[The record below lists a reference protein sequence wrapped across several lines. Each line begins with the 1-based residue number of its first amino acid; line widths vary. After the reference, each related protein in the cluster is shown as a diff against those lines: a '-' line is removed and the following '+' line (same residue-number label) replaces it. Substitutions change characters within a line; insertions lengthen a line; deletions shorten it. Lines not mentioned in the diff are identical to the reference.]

1 MEYYAHTSEDGM
13 RRQTVAAHC
22 RKAASYAAECLS
34 SVGLSNTAY
43 LAGLMHDTGKLTQEY
58 QTYLERAARGEAV
71 RRGSVVHTFAGVRFL
86 LEHYHGS
93 KHDSSF
99 NDITCELLAFAVG
112 AHHGLFDC
120 IDENHASGFLHRLQS
135 HDSEYQEA
143 IKNAEMHLITRD
155 ETNQLFQASCEE
167 MSIIFEKIQKIL
179 DFESSQENDLYF
191 YVSLIARLL
200 LSAVIQGDRRDT
212 TEFVTGISRLPHTKD
227 MRDIFLGTRECQG
240 YVEPCVF
247 DEGSSPYDEIQ
258 ELSFGL
264 MYHGITY
271 ADEAYSAD
279 TAGHMTAN
287 FWNAVMRKGII
298 TFPKPKEC
306 PLHKTLGEMPVKPFG
321 ASLQNFTGLREFGEV
336 D

>member
-120 IDENHASGFLHRLQS
+120 IDENHASGFLH
-135 HDSEYQEA
+135 
-143 IKNAEMHLITRD
+143 
-155 ETNQLFQASCEE
+155 
-167 MSIIFEKIQKIL
+167 
-179 DFESSQENDLYF
+179 
-191 YVSLIARLL
+191 
-200 LSAVIQGDRRDT
+200 
-212 TEFVTGISRLPHTKD
+212 
-227 MRDIFLGTRECQG
+227 
-240 YVEPCVF
+240 
-247 DEGSSPYDEIQ
+247 
-258 ELSFGL
+258 SFNP
-264 MYHGITY
+264 
-271 ADEAYSAD
+271 
-279 TAGHMTAN
+279 MTAN
-287 FWNAVMRKGII
+287 IRK
-298 TFPKPKEC
+298 
-306 PLHKTLGEMPVKPFG
+306 L
-321 ASLQNFTGLREFGEV
+321 
-336 D
+336 

>member
-227 MRDIFLGTRECQG
+227 MRDMWNAYLQHMEQKLSDF
-240 YVEPCVF
+240 
-247 DEGSSPYDEIQ
+247 SSQTDIQ
-258 ELSFGL
+258 KARRKISDQCRQFSNHPGGVYHLNVPTGAGKTLSF
-264 MYHGITY
+264 
-271 ADEAYSAD
+271 SACCQ
-279 TAGHMTAN
+279 M
-287 FWNAVMRKGII
+287 
-298 TFPKPKEC
+298 E
-306 PLHKTLGEMPVKPFG
+306 
-321 ASLQNFTGLREFGEV
+321 
-336 D
+336 